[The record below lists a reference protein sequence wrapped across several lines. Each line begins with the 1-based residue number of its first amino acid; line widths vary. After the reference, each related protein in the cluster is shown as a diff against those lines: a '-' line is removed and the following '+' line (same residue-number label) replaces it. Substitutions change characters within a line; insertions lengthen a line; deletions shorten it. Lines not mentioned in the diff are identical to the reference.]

1 MRETSVRHLL
11 VTSTFQR
18 AAKRAAKQ
26 HPELVSAIKDTLEKH
41 DGHARRGLLS
51 QISPQHHRAR
61 ARCFLFAQE
70 AAGRTPAAQSSL
82 RRQRLDWRIARPA
95 SAASSSARSARSYTL
110 TPPIHPVN
118 PTLRELWI
126 TRWMVKGPR
135 LAVVGEHDA
144 EPAATLPHELPQRRQ
159 TPPVGLDYEF
169 EFTGLTPVYGNA
181 RGLLWKRGLA
191 PSEARCLYPFP
202 TRGRTELGFG
212 RGRPVPIEP
221 ALGNRPQPGWRS
233 EVSHERAQGRM
244 PAASVRRDGTGL
256 PRACVDELLFPTAR
270 ITWRTSR

>member
-181 RGLLWKRGLA
+181 GGLLWKRGLA
-191 PSEARCLYPFP
+191 PSEARCLYRFP
-202 TRGRTELGFG
+202 TRGRTETGFA
-212 RGRPVPIEP
+212 RGEPVPWSRRCWRREGRDAENEP
-221 ALGNRPQPGWRS
+221 ASS
-233 EVSHERAQGRM
+233 ERKAGRLKRASERH
-244 PAASVRRDGTGL
+244 GTGS
-256 PRACVDELLFPTAR
+256 PRASAVVIADWAY
-270 ITWRTSR
+270 WW